1 MSAED
6 EGALDIQGLNEETD
20 TTGKEGDQANR
31 SAWADGSQG
40 ARASCRR
47 PQVRIHAHSPR
58 LVSRQL
64 TAEVQCCECSPKVYK
79 ALKEAQS
86 VDEAEEVVRDRLE
99 EAGVQFSGRYPSA
112 RDISAAKKKR
122 ARDKELEDID
132 TSLIIDSGRPRRSA
146 AQSVSYAPAPIPDT
160 DGVAVNGSGATADEE
175 EEAEFEEEED
185 DEDDADEDA
194 SASGSDE
201 SESEF

>member
-1 MSAED
+1 M
-6 EGALDIQGLNEETD
+6 
-20 TTGKEGDQANR
+20 
-31 SAWADGSQG
+31 
-40 ARASCRR
+40 
-47 PQVRIHAHSPR
+47 
-58 LVSRQL
+58 
-64 TAEVQCCECSPKVYK
+64 QCCECSPKVYK

-86 VDEAEEVVRDRLE
+86 TDEAEEVVRDRLE
-99 EAGVQFSGRYPSA
+99 EAGVRFSGRYPSA
-112 RDISAAKKKR
+112 RDISGAKKKR

-146 AQSVSYAPAPIPDT
+146 AQSVSYAPAPIPDA
-160 DGVAVNGSGATADEE
+160 DGMVVNGGGAAADEE